1 MNFYT
6 KISPAF
12 IFIYLIE
19 LAKLQPISLTNW
31 IIKNLKV
38 TLDKNRF
45 FKKAKFLI
53 LKIFLVF
60 KIAG

>member
-12 IFIYLIE
+12 IFIYFIE
-19 LAKLQPISLTNW
+19 LAKSEPISLTNW

-45 FKKAKFLI
+45 FKKGKFLI